1 MVRSLAIAVSLL
13 ACQAAAH
20 TFIWG
25 VYVNGIDQGT
35 GKGIRT
41 PAYNGAP
48 GKGGYNNGPVK
59 DLTSIDMRCNVMG
72 DIQTSETI
80 KVMPGDNLTFDWHHD
95 YRNDTDDI
103 IADSHHG
110 PSLIYISPDPPTPSS
125 FIKLW
130 HSGKTSL
137 PFPQPGL
144 WSTTSD
150 IRAHYG
156 HMNMRIPA
164 ALKPGPY
171 LIRAEMIALHEGDV
185 SYIANLRRGAQ
196 FYPDCVQIEV
206 VGDGDVALPSDGVG
220 FPGAYG
226 YGDEGVVHNVY
237 CSTETRPAKT
247 STTPC
252 VTDYVIPGPTVWS
265 GAWSSTTS
273 VSVGAPTGVTTHVPW
288 STWIASSVVTS
299 ASFEDVKSQ
308 TVVGTSVYQ
317 ASWSSVYAA
326 PTSGVGRW

>member
-20 TFIWG
+20 TFIWAMQG

-59 DLTSIDMRCNVMG
+59 DLTSIDLRCNVMG

-80 KVMPGDNLTFDWHHD
+80 KVMPGDNLTFDC
-95 YRNDTDDI
+95 
-103 IADSHHG
+103 
-110 PSLIYISPDPPTPSS
+110 SPDPPTPSS

-185 SYIANLRRGAQ
+185 SYIANPRRGAQ

-226 YGDEGVVHNVY
+226 YGDEGVVHNVFTSLPFY
-237 CSTETRPAKT
+237 ALNIRLLTEDEGLLLHRNPPLRKRPPRLA
-247 STTPC
+247 SRTTLSLGQLC
-252 VTDYVIPGPTVWS
+252 
-265 GAWSSTTS
+265 GAVHGRARQ
-273 VSVGAPTGVTTHVPW
+273 VSVWVRRR
-288 STWIASSVVTS
+288 
-299 ASFEDVKSQ
+299 E
-308 TVVGTSVYQ
+308 
-317 ASWSSVYAA
+317 
-326 PTSGVGRW
+326 